1 METYTQY
8 YSTYNYN
15 GKKLLVDIE
24 RWAQL
29 SMNQQQYSIFAT
41 EWKEVVDYYN
51 SLSDYSDE
59 VIYST
64 VDNLNVAPLQIGFRH
79 FFQNGYVQNPEW
91 DKWHNQFASDPN
103 VEYRSLQIEN

>member
-1 METYTQY
+1 MEIYTQY

-15 GKKLLVDIE
+15 GKRLLVDIE

-29 SMNQQQYSIFAT
+29 SMNEQQYLIFAT
-41 EWKEVVDYYN
+41 EWKEVVDFYN

-59 VIYST
+59 FIYST
-64 VDNLNVAPLQIGFRH
+64 IDNPNVTPLPIGFRH
-79 FFQNGYVQNPEW
+79 FFQNGYVQNPQW
-91 DKWHNQFASDPN
+91 DAWHNQFASDPN